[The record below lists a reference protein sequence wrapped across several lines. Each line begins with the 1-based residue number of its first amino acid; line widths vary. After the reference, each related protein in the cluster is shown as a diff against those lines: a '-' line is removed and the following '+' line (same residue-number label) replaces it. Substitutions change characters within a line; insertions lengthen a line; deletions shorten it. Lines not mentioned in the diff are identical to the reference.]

1 MEIMNKNLKKI
12 IVPFIAM
19 IIVNLG
25 SYYLSK
31 YAGLG
36 DGCTPYVGILFVSG
50 LLFGPY
56 GAVGAA
62 LGNGICDLYRGLNI
76 PITVTTEIM
85 SVVISIL
92 AYKLWYCNF
101 KSRPV
106 ITKPKLSDTTQ
117 VMVFIGIILLC
128 GTAYS
133 LLSKKLFYIIYPQ
146 SMKTSII
153 LLIGYFI
160 NFVNSAFVF
169 SIIGMWLSKY
179 IDFIHIPEISEKK
192 INEKQYI
199 IIGILLI
206 ITTSVVLVTDFY
218 INPNRIITITEILV
232 IMALIILYIR
242 RPVTE
247 KIKEV
252 QYHIIPERT
261 MNIFLVTTLFLLFV
275 SYIIASDN
283 TLMVALASILPINSD
298 EVLVL
303 IFTIMDMILIIFF
316 IPSMIVLRYIEK
328 NVINPIVSFSQIE
341 KFIKKGDTIESDKLI
356 EVYSKYINENDEIGM
371 LARSYTNLI
380 NYTNEYIENIQEI
393 ESEKQRIEA
402 ELNIAERIQK
412 SNLPTESIENE
423 HYSVFGFS
431 QPAKEVGVDLYDY
444 YPIDDEN
451 IAIIIGD
458 ASGKGVP
465 AALLS
470 TITQTIIKQ
479 ILKSE
484 TDPSEVLYLLNNQLC
499 ENNQEYMFVT
509 LWLGIYNK
517 NTGVIT
523 FSNAGHNAPLII
535 KNNKFEPITLET
547 GIILGVIENF
557 EFVKEEIAVSKG
569 LVLYTDGITDAVN
582 ADNKFYGKDNLI
594 EFLNKTP
601 FDEKNNY
608 QIINQYKRIYKR
620 CESV

>member
-298 EVLVL
+298 EVLAL